1 MLNIFKTMTNKG
13 DVRLS
18 NYESIL
24 VEYDHIK
31 IKETKVLPDELGGFN
46 FNNVILLNRKNKHV
60 HKVEILAEELAHYK
74 ITYGDIRDQSI
85 MLNRKFELK
94 ARRLGCEM
102 VITLD
107 GIIDAF
113 HSGICNLHEMACH
126 FEVSNNYVLKAIE
139 HYKMKYGLD
148 IYYKGYVIK
157 FEPLQVFEHHNL
169 S

>member
-1 MLNIFKTMTNKG
+1 MG
-13 DVRLS
+13 S
-18 NYESIL
+18 Y
-24 VEYDHIK
+24 
-31 IKETKVLPDELGGFN
+31 
-46 FNNVILLNRKNKHV
+46 
-60 HKVEILAEELAHYK
+60 EELLLKYDDDIIIEETNLKNGLSGVYLGEIILIEKRLNTINKLETLYEEIAHHL

-113 HSGICNLHEMACH
+113 HSGICNLHEMACY
-126 FEVSNNYVLKAIE
+126 FEVSNDYVLKAIE

-148 IYYKGYVIK
+148 VYYKGYVIK
-157 FEPLQVFEHHNL
+157 FEPLQVFEYKNVEQGEK
-169 S
+169 

>member
-1 MLNIFKTMTNKG
+1 MGSFEQMLI
-13 DVRLS
+13 D
-18 NYESIL
+18 
-24 VEYDHIK
+24 YDNIK
-31 IKETKVLPDELGGFN
+31 IKETNVLPSELGGVN
-46 FNNVILLNRKNKHV
+46 LDKIILLNTNNKHV
-60 HKVEILAEELAHYK
+60 HKVEILAEELAHHK

-126 FEVSNNYVLKAIE
+126 FEVSNDYVLKAIE

-148 IYYKGYVIK
+148 VYYMGYVIK
-157 FEPLQVFEHHNL
+157 FEPLQVFEHHNWD
-169 S
+169 

>member
-1 MLNIFKTMTNKG
+1 MGSYEKLLSEYEDEIIIEETNLKKG
-13 DVRLS
+13 LAGL
-18 NYESIL
+18 Y
-24 VEYDHIK
+24 
-31 IKETKVLPDELGGFN
+31 LGE
-46 FNNVILLNRKNKHV
+46 VILIEKRLNSVKKL
-60 HKVEILAEELAHYK
+60 ETLYEELAHHK
-74 ITYGDIRDQSI
+74 ITYGDIRDQSK

-113 HSGICNLHEMACH
+113 HAGVCNLHEMACH

-148 IYYKGYVIK
+148 VYYKGYVIK
-157 FEPLQVFEHHNL
+157 FEPLQVFEHYNWE
-169 S
+169 

>member
-1 MLNIFKTMTNKG
+1 MGSYEKLLSEYEDEIIIEETNLKKG
-13 DVRLS
+13 LAGL
-18 NYESIL
+18 Y
-24 VEYDHIK
+24 
-31 IKETKVLPDELGGFN
+31 LGE
-46 FNNVILLNRKNKHV
+46 VILIEKRLNSVKKL
-60 HKVEILAEELAHYK
+60 ETLYEELAHHK
-74 ITYGDIRDQSI
+74 ITYGDIRDQSK

-113 HSGICNLHEMACH
+113 HAGVCNLHEMACH

-148 IYYKGYVIK
+148 VYYKGYVIK
-157 FEPLQVFEHHNL
+157 FEPLQVFEHHNWE
-169 S
+169 

>member
-1 MLNIFKTMTNKG
+1 MG
-13 DVRLS
+13 S
-18 NYESIL
+18 Y
-24 VEYDHIK
+24 
-31 IKETKVLPDELGGFN
+31 
-46 FNNVILLNRKNKHV
+46 
-60 HKVEILAEELAHYK
+60 EELLLKYDNDIIIEETNLKNGLSGVYLGEIILIEKRLNTINKLETLYEEIAHHL

-113 HSGICNLHEMACH
+113 HSGICNLHEMACY
-126 FEVSNNYVLKAIE
+126 FEVSNDYVLKAIE

-148 IYYKGYVIK
+148 VYYKGYVIK
-157 FEPLQVFEHHNL
+157 FEPLQVFEYKNVE
-169 S
+169 

>member
-1 MLNIFKTMTNKG
+1 MGSFEQMLI
-13 DVRLS
+13 D
-18 NYESIL
+18 
-24 VEYDHIK
+24 YDNIK
-31 IKETKVLPDELGGFN
+31 IKETNVLPNELGGVN
-46 FNNVILLNRKNKHV
+46 LDKIILLNRKNKHV
-60 HKVEILAEELAHYK
+60 HKVEILAEELAHHK

-126 FEVSNNYVLKAIE
+126 FEVSNDYVLKAIE

-148 IYYKGYVIK
+148 VYYKGYVIK
-157 FEPLQVFEHHNL
+157 FEPLQVFEYKNVE
-169 S
+169 

>member
-1 MLNIFKTMTNKG
+1 MG
-13 DVRLS
+13 S
-18 NYESIL
+18 Y
-24 VEYDHIK
+24 
-31 IKETKVLPDELGGFN
+31 
-46 FNNVILLNRKNKHV
+46 
-60 HKVEILAEELAHYK
+60 EELLLKYDDDIIIEETNLKNGLSGVYLGEIILIEKRLNTINKLETLYEEIAHHL

-113 HSGICNLHEMACH
+113 HSGICNLHEMACY
-126 FEVSNNYVLKAIE
+126 FEVSNDYVLKAIE

-148 IYYKGYVIK
+148 VYYKGYVIK
-157 FEPLQVFEHHNL
+157 FEPLQVFEYKNVE
-169 S
+169 